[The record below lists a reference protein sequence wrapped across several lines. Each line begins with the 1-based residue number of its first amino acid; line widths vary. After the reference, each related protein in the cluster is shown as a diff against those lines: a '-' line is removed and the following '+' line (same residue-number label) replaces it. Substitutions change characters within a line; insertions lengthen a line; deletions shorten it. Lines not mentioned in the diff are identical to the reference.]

1 MPPAERR
8 ERKTRLKREAI
19 LRSAAAAFRRRGY
32 YGTSMEDISEALL
45 MTKGS
50 LYYYFT
56 DKEEI
61 LYACHDFSLDRVL
74 AILRRVS
81 AEQARAGAVEKLG
94 ALVQGLVDVIID
106 ELQGSALTLEFS
118 ALRPELLGR
127 IIRKRDEF
135 ERGLRAI
142 VAEGVKRG
150 EFRKQD
156 VKLAVFAMLGAMN
169 WIGRWY
175 RPEGTYTA
183 AGIGRAYAEQF
194 VSGLKSVRRL
204 RV

>member
-1 MPPAERR
+1 MPRTLMPPAERR

-32 YGTSMEDISEALL
+32 HGTSMEDISEDLL

-61 LYACHDFSLDRVL
+61 LYACHDFSLDKVL
-74 AILRRVS
+74 GILHAVTR
-81 AEQARAGAVEKLG
+81 EQAGASATEKLG

-106 ELQGSALTLEFS
+106 ELGGSALTLEFS
-118 ALRPELLGR
+118 ALRPELLSK
-127 IIRKRDEF
+127 IVKKRDEF

-142 VAEGVKRG
+142 VAEGIKSG

-156 VKLAVFAMLGAMN
+156 PKLAGFAMLGAMN

-183 AGIGRAYAEQF
+183 QDIGKAYAEQF
-194 VSGLKSVRRL
+194 VKGLKR
-204 RV
+204 

>member
-1 MPPAERR
+1 
-8 ERKTRLKREAI
+8 
-19 LRSAAAAFRRRGY
+19 
-32 YGTSMEDISEALL
+32 MEDISEALL

-61 LYACHDFSLDRVL
+61 LYACHDYSLDKVL
-74 AILRRVS
+74 GILRTVT
-81 AEQARAGAVEKLG
+81 AEQAGASATDKLG

-118 ALRPELLGR
+118 ALRPELLGK
-127 IIRKRDEF
+127 IVKKRDEF

-142 VAEGVKRG
+142 LAEGIKSG

-156 VKLAVFAMLGAMN
+156 PKLAGFAMLGAMN

-175 RPEGTYTA
+175 KPEGTYTA
-183 AGIGRAYAEQF
+183 QDIGKAYAEQF
-194 VSGLKSVRRL
+194 VRGLQKQVVGNR
-204 RV
+204 